1 MLKYAFFDLDG
12 TLSNSSK
19 GIMKAIKFALRNFD
33 IEIEDENFLK
43 RYIGAPLI
51 DCFMEFNGFSLEQAE
66 TALKHYRDYYLTV
79 GRFDNA
85 LFDGIADMLKALNK
99 KGVKCVVATSK
110 PTDFMGN
117 DIEYL
122 GLNKYLYTAF
132 GASFDDSRR
141 HKKDI
146 IKYGI
151 EKLNANPLEC
161 VMVGDH
167 HNDIIG
173 ANENNV
179 KSIAVTYGY
188 GVKRE
193 LQRYNPTYM
202 VDSVN
207 ELKNILLTL
216 I

>member
-12 TLSNSSK
+12 TLSNSAK
-19 GIMKAIKFALRNFD
+19 GIMKAIKYALRNFD
-33 IEIEDENFLK
+33 IEIDDEEYLK
-43 RYIGAPLI
+43 RYIGAPLV
-51 DCFMEFNGFSLEQAE
+51 DCFMEFNGFTKEQAE
-66 TALKHYRDYYLTV
+66 LALGYYRDYYLTV

-85 LFDGIADMLKALNK
+85 LFDGISDMLKTLNK
-99 KGVKCVVATSK
+99 NGVRCIVATSK

-117 DIEYL
+117 DLEYL
-122 GLNKYLYTAF
+122 GLNRYLYKAF
-132 GASFDDSRR
+132 GASMDASRR

-146 IKYGI
+146 ISFALKS
-151 EKLNANPLEC
+151 LNVNADEC

-173 ANENNV
+173 ANENNL

-193 LQRYNPTYM
+193 LLRYNPTYM

>member
-1 MLKYAFFDLDG
+1 
-12 TLSNSSK
+12 
-19 GIMKAIKFALRNFD
+19 MKAIKFALRNFD
-33 IEIEDENFLK
+33 IEIEDESFLK

-85 LFDGIADMLKALNK
+85 LFSGVKEMLKELND
-99 KGVKCVVATSK
+99 KGVKCVLATSK

-122 GLNKYLYTAF
+122 GLNKYLHTAF
-132 GASFDDSRR
+132 GASFDDTRR
-141 HKKDI
+141 KKKDI
-146 IKYGI
+146 IKYGL
-151 EKLNANPLEC
+151 EKLNAKADEC

-167 HNDIIG
+167 HNDILG
-173 ANENNV
+173 AKENNV

-193 LQRYNPTYM
+193 LQLYNPDYM
-202 VDSVN
+202 VDSVK

-216 I
+216 V

>member
-1 MLKYAFFDLDG
+1 
-12 TLSNSSK
+12 
-19 GIMKAIKFALRNFD
+19 MKAIKFALRNFD

-43 RYIGAPLI
+43 RYIGAPLV

-66 TALKHYRDYYLTV
+66 TALKYYRDYYLTV

-85 LFDGIADMLKALNK
+85 LFSGVKELLKELNDK
-99 KGVKCVVATSK
+99 KVKCVIATSK

-132 GASFDDSRR
+132 GASFDDTRR
-141 HKKDI
+141 KKKDI
-146 IKYGI
+146 IKYGL

-167 HNDIIG
+167 HNDIVG
-173 ANENNV
+173 AKENNV

-193 LQRYNPTYM
+193 LQLYSPDYM
-202 VDSVN
+202 VDSVE
-207 ELKNILLTL
+207 ELKKILFTL